1 MKILIVEDDIDS
13 RTLLERALPRQG
25 YSVES
30 AANGVQAL
38 EKAVLSPPDL
48 IISDIMMP
56 EMDGFELCRRIKAD
70 EQLRTIPFV
79 FYTSTYTDLKAE
91 ELAMA
96 LGATRFLVKPMQMEK
111 FFNAISEV
119 IAKHR
124 AEQLPVPDQL
134 PAEMTE
140 LDRMQMEVYARKL
153 FKKVQELEKEHETLE
168 ENKLLLSQTQQIAK
182 VGGWEYDVEKGRIVW
197 TDEVYRIYG
206 LSPDEYDPNDI
217 ARDIAFYEDRAVIE
231 NALRRAVEFAE
242 PYDLELKFRN
252 AQGESLWIRTIG
264 RTEVK
269 NGKVVRVSSTIM
281 DITDRKRAEEELARL
296 YQQVKEEAEI
306 SGALVK
312 IVNALNTSLSETELV
327 RNVVTLAPGYLR
339 LDRIAIFLYDESL
352 KGFSLAGGYGLSPA
366 DEGMLVSRIFRE
378 SDFPSVSRFLKGET
392 VLIEKAFESDFLTK
406 ELVDTFEIESILL
419 APIMIRGKVIGG
431 IVGDRKSSEAIEQ
444 RDVSLMKGLADG
456 MAIALQNSRLY
467 IESLERLMELSSK
480 IETIKM
486 MALFDRKILSTIDR
500 ATILKAAVAMVSRI
514 IPCERAAILF
524 REGENFR
531 VISEWGVGRFLDNV
545 YSVKKSHFDVLG
557 MTSTSLFIP
566 DVASDG
572 TDCLYHREQN
582 AIGIRSSLMVPLV
595 TKGETIGLLDIGSTF
610 HGRLTPEHL
619 STAGNIAS
627 QITVALE
634 NARLYEDLQQ
644 LLVGT
649 ITSLAAAI
657 DAKSHW
663 TNGHSARVTKYAVE
677 LGKELG
683 LNEHELERLRLAAL
697 LHDVGKIGTYDI
709 VLDKPGKLTE
719 EEFDLVKKH
728 PRKGAEILAPIKQL
742 IDVIPGVLHHHERY
756 DGKGYP
762 DGLKQEDI
770 PLQARIL
777 CVADSYD
784 AMTADRPYRMASGK
798 DYAISELERGS
809 GTQFDPELTGVFLKV
824 LDRLS
829 I

>member
-1 MKILIVEDDIDS
+1 MKILIVEDDNDS
-13 RTLLERALPRQG
+13 RILLERALPRQG

-30 AANGVQAL
+30 AVNGVQAL

-56 EMDGFELCRRIKAD
+56 EMDGFDLCRRIMAD
-70 EQLRTIPFV
+70 ERLRTIPFV
-79 FYTSTYTDLKAE
+79 FYTTTYTDQKDE
-91 ELAMA
+91 ELAMV
-96 LGATRFLVKPMQMEK
+96 LGATRFLIKPMKMEEL
-111 FFNAISEV
+111 FIAIREV
-119 IAKHR
+119 MEEHR
-124 AEQLPVPDQL
+124 AGQLPVQAQL
-134 PAEMTE
+134 PAEMSE

-153 FKKVQELEKEHETLE
+153 FKKVQELEK
-168 ENKLLLSQTQQIAK
+168 
-182 VGGWEYDVEKGRIVW
+182 
-197 TDEVYRIYG
+197 
-206 LSPDEYDPNDI
+206 
-217 ARDIAFYEDRAVIE
+217 
-231 NALRRAVEFAE
+231 
-242 PYDLELKFRN
+242 
-252 AQGESLWIRTIG
+252 
-264 RTEVK
+264 
-269 NGKVVRVSSTIM
+269 
-281 DITDRKRAEEELARL
+281 L

-306 SGALVK
+306 SGALVR
-312 IVNALNTSLSETELV
+312 IVSALNTSLSETELI

-339 LDRIAIFLYDESL
+339 FDRMAIFLNDETL
-352 KGFSLAGGYGLSPA
+352 NGFSFAGGYGLSPV
-366 DEGMLVSRIFRE
+366 DEGMLLSRVFRG
-378 SDFPSVSRFLKGET
+378 SDFPAMSRFLKGES
-392 VLIEKAFESDFLTK
+392 VLIEKAQGSDLLTK
-406 ELVDTFEIESILL
+406 ELVDTFDIGSILL
-419 APIMIRGKVIGG
+419 TPIVSRGKVIGG
-431 IVGDRKSSEAIEQ
+431 IVGDCKRREVIEQ
-444 RDVSLMKGLADG
+444 RDVLLVKGLADG

-467 IESLERLMELSSK
+467 IESLERLMELANK
-480 IETIKM
+480 IETIKT

-500 ATILKAAVAMVSRI
+500 VSILKAAVAMVSRI
-514 IPCERAAILF
+514 IPCERSAILF
-524 REGENFR
+524 REGDNYR

-545 YSVKKSHFDVLG
+545 YSVNRSHFDALG
-557 MTSTSLFIP
+557 ITSTSLFIP

-572 TDCLYHREQN
+572 TDCLYHMEQS
-582 AIGIRSSLMVPLV
+582 AVGIRSSLLVPLV

-610 HGRLTPEHL
+610 QGRLTPAHL
-619 STAGNIAS
+619 STADNIAS

-657 DAKSHW
+657 DAKSPW
-663 TNGHSARVTKYAVE
+663 TNGHSERVTKYAVE

-683 LNEHELERLRLAAL
+683 LKEHELERLRLSAL

-762 DGLKQEDI
+762 AGLKAEVI

-784 AMTADRPYRMASGK
+784 AMTADRPYRTASGR
-798 DYAISELERGS
+798 DYAISELKRGS
-809 GTQFDPELTGVFLKV
+809 GTQFDPELIPVFLKV
-824 LDRLS
+824 LNRVS